1 MSRRMSAWIV
11 SLALAVAVLPRPAL
25 AAGASAPTVLATL
38 TPLRQGSLPHVVI
51 VYGTVQPSN
60 TGGRALMAAESGVV
74 GTVYVRVGERVRAG
88 APLIEVLPSPQ
99 SGAAYHQALSALKVA
114 RALLSSTR
122 KLYGLHLAT
131 NQQLVAAEKSER
143 DAEESLAALRA
154 AGAGGP
160 DVLRAPF
167 AAVVT
172 ALTAE
177 TGSIVRQ
184 GSPLATLASPD
195 RLVLAAGVV
204 PGQALS
210 IAVGNP
216 AVIEATGSDQ
226 WVSGSVAMRGAASA
240 PNSGLVPVQIALPA
254 GKFMPGEVAK
264 ARITTAEVHGFLVPH
279 AALLVNDRGAPYV
292 VQAVNGIAQ
301 KVPVRVLDEYAD
313 QDIIAGALDPNAPVV
328 LAGDYQLEN
337 GMHIRVANPGA
348 VGTAQ

>member
-1 MSRRMSAWIV
+1 MSRRMIAWIA
-11 SLALAVAVLPRPAL
+11 SLALAAAALAQPAL
-25 AAGASAPTVLATL
+25 AAGAPAPTVLATL

-51 VYGTVQPSN
+51 AYGTVQPSN
-60 TGGRALMAAESGVV
+60 TGGRALMAAESGVI

-88 APLIEVLPSPQ
+88 APLVQVLPSPQ

-131 NQQLVAAEKSER
+131 NQQLAAAQKSEL
-143 DAEESLAALRA
+143 DAEENLAALRA

-167 AAVVT
+167 PAVVT

-177 TGSIVRQ
+177 TGSIVSQ
-184 GSPLATLASPD
+184 GSPLAMLASPD

-210 IAVGNP
+210 ISVGNA
-216 AVIEATGSDQ
+216 AVVEATGSDE
-226 WVSGSVAMRGAASA
+226 WVSGRVAMRGAASA
-240 PNSGLVPVQIALPA
+240 PNSGLVPVQIALPP

-279 AALLVNDRGAPYV
+279 AALLVDDRGAPYV
-292 VQAVNGIAQ
+292 VQAVNGIAR

-313 QDIIAGALDPNAPVV
+313 QDIIAGALDPHAPVV

-337 GMHIRVANPGA
+337 GMHIRVAEPGEA
-348 VGTAQ
+348 GTAQ